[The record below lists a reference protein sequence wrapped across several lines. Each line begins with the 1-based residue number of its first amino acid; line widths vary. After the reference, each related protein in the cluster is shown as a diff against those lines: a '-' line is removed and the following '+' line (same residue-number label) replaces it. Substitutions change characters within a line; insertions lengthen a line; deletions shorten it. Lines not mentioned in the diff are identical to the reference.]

1 MKKLRELL
9 QRLMNGEKVRGL
21 DLSALDIGECV
32 MVYNQMLR
40 NRKPSFINGNVK
52 EVLDKCGIETKTE
65 GVGWRVI

>member
-21 DLSALDIGECV
+21 DLSALDISECV
-32 MVYNQMLR
+32 MVYNEMLR

-65 GVGWRVI
+65 GVGWRVV